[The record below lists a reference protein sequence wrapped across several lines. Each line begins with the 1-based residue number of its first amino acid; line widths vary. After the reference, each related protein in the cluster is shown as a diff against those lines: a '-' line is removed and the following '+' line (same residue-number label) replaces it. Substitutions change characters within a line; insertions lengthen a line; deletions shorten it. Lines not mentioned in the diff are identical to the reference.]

1 MILPYNKYSIAG
13 KSTKVLSAKTESKH
27 PSICQNKPH
36 QCYIIVLVDQ
46 HAGKQHF
53 SDMAGSGG
61 AHFNAL

>member
-1 MILPYNKYSIAG
+1 MILLYNKYSIAG
-13 KSTKVLSAKTESKH
+13 KSTKVLSAKQSQNIQ
-27 PSICQNKPH
+27 SICQNKPH

>member
-1 MILPYNKYSIAG
+1 MQVKVQKYYQQKQSQNIQ
-13 KSTKVLSAKTESKH
+13 
-27 PSICQNKPH
+27 SICQNKPH